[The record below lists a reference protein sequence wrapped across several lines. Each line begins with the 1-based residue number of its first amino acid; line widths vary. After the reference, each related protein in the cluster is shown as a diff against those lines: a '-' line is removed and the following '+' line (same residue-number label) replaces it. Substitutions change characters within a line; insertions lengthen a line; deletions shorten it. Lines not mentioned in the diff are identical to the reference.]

1 MQNDIAVQTRQRLSR
16 GENTPLRPIFPL
28 LSVLVIMSTG
38 LLTLCVQE
46 QTDSRAAGS
55 NVASQ
60 PTLPTAAV
68 ERILMRVGSPMVGT
82 GATIERMARTTGI
95 DDAFALAVW
104 WAETNDGAAG
114 VGINNRNPG
123 SVRGSANY
131 PGDSAGYT
139 IYPSYSAAITEW
151 FYLLKNSYIARGLTS
166 VYAISG
172 PYVGTAGAADWAAKV
187 MNLMAGYRQEAPQ
200 PVIPSGPVPQ
210 RLIAVHTALST
221 QGTRMMQPGS
231 AQQPQQP
238 QRAMR
243 AIENRNAPGQSK
255 ERLETIWST
264 SEVRETETHSIR
276 QAVRQTPS
284 TTGQDHSTK
293 DRHATKETRASETS
307 SSKITVLFND
317 YQLPL
322 AGTLAALI
330 VIVFLIAGRRS
341 GKPTSLTHSRII
353 HDTEEFMLPHSLRA
367 SSMSEHNTLLEER
380 VIDSENEANTE
391 ALSVFTGGLMLPIRK
406 PGKPGEMGMAAE
418 GLLSRYG
425 DKTGEN

>member
-1 MQNDIAVQTRQRLSR
+1 MQNDITMQTRQRQSR
-16 GENTPLRPIFPL
+16 REHAPIRPIFPL
-28 LSVLVIMSTG
+28 LSVLVIMGTG

-46 QTDSRAAGS
+46 LTGSHAAGS
-55 NVASQ
+55 NIVSQ
-60 PTLPTAAV
+60 PTLPAASV

-82 GATIERMARTTGI
+82 GATIERMARITGI

-123 SVRGSANY
+123 SVRGSASY

-151 FYLLKNSYIARGLTS
+151 FYLLKNSYTARGRSS

-172 PYVGTAGAADWAAKV
+172 PYVGTAGSADWAAKV

-210 RLIAVHTALST
+210 RLLAVHTALST
-221 QGTRMMQPGS
+221 QGTRIMQPES
-231 AQQPQQP
+231 TQQP

-243 AIENRNAPGQSK
+243 AIESRNVSSQHQEPQESVWPNS
-255 ERLETIWST
+255 ET
-264 SEVRETETHSIR
+264 RETEVHSIR
-276 QAVRQTPS
+276 QTARQTQA
-284 TTGQDHSTK
+284 TTEQGHSAK
-293 DRHATKETRASETS
+293 GRHATKEISESETS
-307 SSKITVLFND
+307 GNEAIAILND

-322 AGTLAALI
+322 AGTLASLI
-330 VIVFLIAGRRS
+330 VIIFLITGRRS
-341 GKPTSLTHSRII
+341 GKPTPLVHSRII
-353 HDTEEFMLPHSLRA
+353 HDTEEFMLPHSLRV
-367 SSMSEHNTLLEER
+367 SSISKHNMLIEEI
-380 VIDSENEANTE
+380 VIDSTSEANTE
-391 ALSVFTGGLMLPIRK
+391 ALSAFTGGLTLPVRRLT
-406 PGKPGEMGMAAE
+406 KPGEMSIAME

-425 DKTGEN
+425 DKTSEN